1 MKKENIRNF
10 AIIAHID
17 HGKSTLADRI
27 LEFTHSVTKREI
39 HNQMLDT
46 MDLERERGIT
56 IKLNA
61 VQIEYQ
67 YQNQIYQLNLI
78 DTPGHVDFTYEVSRS
93 LAASEGAILLV
104 DATQGVQPQTIA
116 NLYLAIENDLK
127 IIPVIN
133 KIDSENANILKTKQE
148 IKEILGIDASDA
160 PLISAKT
167 GKNIEEV
174 LIKIIND
181 IPPPLNADD
190 NLPLKGLVF
199 DAYFDSYQ
207 GVILFV
213 KIFQGFITKN
223 QKLTFIQS
231 KTDLDVISVGVNTPK
246 EKIKEKLNAGETG
259 WIITNIKDIKKISIG
274 DTLTTRE
281 NKDKIKALPGY
292 RPSKPMVFSGFYPL
306 DTEKYQGLEEAL
318 DKISLSDSS
327 LSYEKE
333 NSKALGFGFRVGF
346 LGLLHLEII
355 QERIEREFKIPVI
368 ATIPSVI
375 YKVTLTNKEIKYIQ
389 NPVDFPDKSY
399 ILQIEE
405 PYVKVTI
412 YSPENYMGKLIE
424 YVHNKRGIYK
434 NLEIYSEKMNA
445 LIYHLPLAEI
455 VFDFFNAVK
464 SISKGYASFD
474 YEQIGYQKGDLV
486 KLDFLIAKE
495 QVDAFS
501 RIVDRKNAYQI
512 AKVMVEKLKEIVPR
526 QNFEIAI
533 QAVIGGKVIARETVK
548 AYRKDV
554 TGYLYGGDVSRKKKL
569 LEKQKKGKKK
579 MKQIGSVTLPK
590 NAFIDVLK
598 TK

>member
-148 IKEILGIDASDA
+148 IKEILGIDASNA

>member
-246 EKIKEKLNAGETG
+246 EKVKEKLNAGETG

-375 YKVTLTNKEIKYIQ
+375 YKVTLTNKKIKYIQ

-424 YVHNKRGIYK
+424 YVHSKRGIYQ

-445 LIYHLPLAEI
+445 LIYHLPLGEI

>member
-27 LEFTHSVTKREI
+27 LELTHAVSEREI

-46 MDLERERGIT
+46 MDLEKERGIT

-61 VQIEYQ
+61 VQIPYKYKDEE
-67 YQNQIYQLNLI
+67 YQLNLI

-116 NLYLAIENDLK
+116 NLYLAIENNLK

-133 KIDSENANILKTKQE
+133 KIDMENADILKTKKE

-160 PLISAKT
+160 LLISAKT
-167 GKNIEEV
+167 GQNVEKVILKIIEE
-174 LIKIIND
+174 IPFPQNAND
-181 IPPPLNADD
+181 DLQ
-190 NLPLKGLVF
+190 LKALVF
-199 DAYFDSYQ
+199 DAYFDVYQ
-207 GVILFV
+207 GIILFLKV
-213 KIFQGFITKN
+213 FEGQIYKN
-223 QKLTFIQS
+223 QKLSFIQS
-231 KTDLDVISVGVNTPK
+231 KKDLDVVSLGINTPK
-246 EKIKEKLNAGETG
+246 EQIKDKLTAGEVG
-259 WIITNIKDIKKISIG
+259 WIITNIKDIKKIAIG
-274 DTLTTRE
+274 DTLTIK
-281 NKDKIKALPGY
+281 NNPNNIKALPGY

-306 DTEKYQGLEEAL
+306 QTEKYQILEEAL

-327 LSYEKE
+327 LTYEKE

-355 QERIEREFKIPVI
+355 QERIEREFNVAVI
-368 ATIPSVI
+368 ATIPSVV
-375 YKVTLTNKEIKYIQ
+375 YKLILTDRKTKYIQ
-389 NPVDFPDKSY
+389 NPVDFPDRSY
-399 ILQIEE
+399 ISAIEE
-405 PYVKVTI
+405 PYVKIII
-412 YSPENYMGKLIE
+412 YSPEKYMGKLME
-424 YVHNKRGIYK
+424 YVHTRRGIYQ

-445 LIYHLPLAEI
+445 LIYHIPLAEI
-455 VFDFFNAVK
+455 VFDFFNAIK

-486 KLDFLIAKE
+486 KLDFLVAKE
-495 QVDAFS
+495 QIDAFS
-501 RIVDRKNAYQI
+501 RIIHRDSAYRI
-512 AKVMVEKLKEIVPR
+512 GKAMVEKLKDIIPK

-533 QAVIGGKVIARETVK
+533 QAAIGGKIIARETIK

-579 MKQIGSVTLPK
+579 MKQIGSVNLPQ

>member
-148 IKEILGIDASDA
+148 IKEILGIDASNA

-246 EKIKEKLNAGETG
+246 EKVKEKLNAGETG

-281 NKDKIKALPGY
+281 NKEKIKALPGY

-375 YKVTLTNKEIKYIQ
+375 YKVTLTNKKIKYIQ

-424 YVHNKRGIYK
+424 YVHSKRGIYQ

-445 LIYHLPLAEI
+445 LIYHLPLGEI

>member
-259 WIITNIKDIKKISIG
+259 
-274 DTLTTRE
+274 
-281 NKDKIKALPGY
+281 
-292 RPSKPMVFSGFYPL
+292 
-306 DTEKYQGLEEAL
+306 
-318 DKISLSDSS
+318 
-327 LSYEKE
+327 
-333 NSKALGFGFRVGF
+333 
-346 LGLLHLEII
+346 
-355 QERIEREFKIPVI
+355 
-368 ATIPSVI
+368 
-375 YKVTLTNKEIKYIQ
+375 
-389 NPVDFPDKSY
+389 
-399 ILQIEE
+399 
-405 PYVKVTI
+405 
-412 YSPENYMGKLIE
+412 
-424 YVHNKRGIYK
+424 
-434 NLEIYSEKMNA
+434 
-445 LIYHLPLAEI
+445 
-455 VFDFFNAVK
+455 
-464 SISKGYASFD
+464 
-474 YEQIGYQKGDLV
+474 
-486 KLDFLIAKE
+486 
-495 QVDAFS
+495 
-501 RIVDRKNAYQI
+501 
-512 AKVMVEKLKEIVPR
+512 
-526 QNFEIAI
+526 
-533 QAVIGGKVIARETVK
+533 
-548 AYRKDV
+548 
-554 TGYLYGGDVSRKKKL
+554 
-569 LEKQKKGKKK
+569 
-579 MKQIGSVTLPK
+579 
-590 NAFIDVLK
+590 
-598 TK
+598 

>member
-579 MKQIGSVTLPK
+579 MKQIGSITLPK

>member
-27 LEFTHSVTKREI
+27 LELASAIPLREI

-61 VQIEYQ
+61 VQIEYK
-67 YQNQIYQLNLI
+67 YQNEDYQLNLI

-133 KIDSENANILKTKQE
+133 KIDMENADISKTKAE
-148 IKEILGIDASDA
+148 IEKILGIDASDC

-167 GKNIEEV
+167 GQNVDKVIE
-174 LIKIIND
+174 KIIRE
-181 IPPPLNADD
+181 IPPPQNANDD
-190 NLPLKGLVF
+190 LQLKALVF
-199 DAYFDSYQ
+199 DAYFDPYQ
-207 GVILFV
+207 GVILFL
-213 KIFQGFITKN
+213 KIFTGIIFKN
-223 QKLTFIQS
+223 QKLSFVQS
-231 KTDLDVISVGVNTPK
+231 KQNLDVVSCGVNTPK
-246 EKIKEKLNAGETG
+246 EKIKAKLTAGETG
-259 WIITNIKDIKKISIG
+259 WVITNIKDIKKIAIG
-274 DTLTTRE
+274 DTLTIRD
-281 NKDKIKALPGY
+281 NSNNIKALPGY

-306 DTEKYQGLEEAL
+306 ETEKYQALEEAL

-327 LSYEKE
+327 LTYEKE

-355 QERIEREFKIPVI
+355 QERIEREFNIPVI

-375 YKVTLTNKEIKYIQ
+375 YKIVFSNKKIKYIQ
-389 NPVDFPDKSY
+389 NPTDFPDRSH
-399 ILQIEE
+399 IAWIEE
-405 PYVKVTI
+405 PYVKVII
-412 YSPENYMGKLIE
+412 YSPSEYMGKLME
-424 YVHNKRGIYK
+424 YIHSKRGIYK
-434 NLEIYSEKMNA
+434 DLEIYSEKMNA

-455 VFDFFNAVK
+455 VFDFFNTVK

-474 YEQIGYQKGDLV
+474 YEQIGYQRGDLV
-486 KLDFLIAKE
+486 KLDFLVAKE
-495 QVDAFS
+495 QIDAFA
-501 RIVDRKNAYQI
+501 RIVHRSSAYY
-512 AKVMVEKLKEIVPR
+512 VGRTMVERLKMIIPR
-526 QNFEIAI
+526 QNFEIAL
-533 QAVIGGKVIARETVK
+533 QAIIGGKVIARETIK

-579 MKQIGSVTLPK
+579 MKQIGSVNLPQS
-590 NAFIDVLK
+590 AFIDILK
-598 TK
+598 TN

>member
-27 LEFTHSVTKREI
+27 LEFTNSVTKREI

-67 YQNQIYQLNLI
+67 YKNQLYQLNLI

-133 KIDSENANILKTKQE
+133 KIDSENANISKTKQE
-148 IKEILGIDASDA
+148 IKEILGIDATDA

-167 GKNIEEV
+167 GKNVEEV
-174 LIKIIND
+174 LVKIIND
-181 IPPPLNADD
+181 IPPPKNADD

-231 KTDLDVISVGVNTPK
+231 STDLDVISVGVNTPK
-246 EKIKEKLNAGETG
+246 EKKKEKLSAGETG

-327 LSYEKE
+327 LTYEKE

-375 YKVTLTNKEIKYIQ
+375 YKIILTNKKIKYIQ

-424 YVHNKRGIYK
+424 YIHTKRGIYQ

-455 VFDFFNAVK
+455 VFDFFNAIK

-512 AKVMVEKLKEIVPR
+512 ARVMVEKLKEIVPR

-533 QAVIGGKVIARETVK
+533 QAVIGGKVIARETVR

-579 MKQIGSVTLPK
+579 MKQIGSVSLPK
-590 NAFIDVLK
+590 SAFIDVLK

>member
-148 IKEILGIDASDA
+148 IKEILGIDASNA

-375 YKVTLTNKEIKYIQ
+375 YKVTLTNKKIKYIQ

-424 YVHNKRGIYK
+424 YVHNKRGIYQ

-445 LIYHLPLAEI
+445 LIYHLPLGEI

-579 MKQIGSVTLPK
+579 MKQIGSVSLPK
-590 NAFIDVLK
+590 SAFIDVLK